1 MTQFSFTGLGG
12 TDEVGASCYLYRFT
26 EGRLLIDAGL
36 RPGQLGDAALPQLE
50 LLKDSPPDAVIL
62 THAHLDHTAALPVV
76 LRRFP
81 NLRVYC
87 TSATARLAALTLA
100 DTFKIGQRQGQ
111 PLFSVRDLDRTLK
124 ALTPLDYFQ
133 RVGDHG
139 FAFTLFPAGHL
150 LGGASVLLESSAGT
164 VFHTADINNVGTH
177 VTPPAWL
184 PTEVTP
190 VDAVVSESTYGD
202 TLLPARKE
210 QVRRF
215 VAAAGE
221 TLSEG
226 GKVLI
231 PSFALGRAQDIALIL
246 QSAIT
251 GKQLPSVPVYLDGL
265 TRDVTTAYEEML
277 PLLPEALQNRAETSR
292 QPPFLTGTVGLVKS
306 KEQRESIIGSAGPA
320 IVISSSGMLH
330 AGVSPL
336 YAREWLPDPSNALFI
351 VGYQDAEAPGR
362 RLLELE
368 NGAEVLLPDPS
379 GDGFSPVTAYSK
391 VQRYYLSA
399 HADQGGLLA
408 MIHRY
413 DPGKVVLTH
422 GEAAPRNALK
432 KFLDTKK
439 EVALPAIGE
448 EVSLKDGG
456 RRRGAFFSKAAF
468 GGSAAKA
475 RASAAPEAVKQK
487 HRKFHT
493 EVNYDPQHHVLVLQL
508 PEDIS
513 GSLFADGTYTV
524 EVVRGR
530 LTKAKLTQHQEQGT
544 EPTVS
549 DLPEMEQAGDELLG
563 E

>member
-12 TDEVGASCYLYRFT
+12 TDEVGASCYLYRFI

-36 RPGQLGDAALPQLE
+36 RPGQMGEAALPQLE
-50 LLKDSPPDAVIL
+50 LLKDSPPDAIIL

-81 NLRVYC
+81 KLRVYC
-87 TSATARLAALTLA
+87 TAATARLAALTLA

-111 PLFSVRDLDRTLK
+111 PLFSARDLERTLT
-124 ALTPLDYFQ
+124 ALTPVEYFH
-133 RVGDHG
+133 RISDHG
-139 FAFTLFPAGHL
+139 FAFTLYPAGHL
-150 LGGASVLLESSAGT
+150 LGAASVLLESSAGT

-184 PTEVTP
+184 PINVMP

-215 VAAAGE
+215 VAAAAE
-221 TLSEG
+221 TLTEG

-246 QSAIT
+246 QSAMM

-265 TRDVTTAYEEML
+265 TREVTTAYEEML

-292 QPPFLTGTVGLVKS
+292 QPPFLSGGIELVGSSDK
-306 KEQRESIIGSAGPA
+306 RESIIASRGPA

-336 YAREWLPDPSNALFI
+336 YAREWLPDPNNALFI

-368 NGAEVLLPDPS
+368 NGGEVLLPDPS
-379 GDGFSPVTAYSK
+379 GEGFSPVSAYAK

-432 KFLDTKK
+432 RFLDTKK
-439 EVALPAIGE
+439 EVALPAVGE
-448 EVSLKDGG
+448 EVSLQDGG
-456 RRRGAFFSKAAF
+456 RRRRAFLGKAAR
-468 GGSAAKA
+468 GGAAQKA
-475 RASAAPEAVKQK
+475 RSASPEAVKQK
-487 HRKFHT
+487 HRKFHA
-493 EVNYDPQHHVLVLQL
+493 ELNYDPEHHVLVLQL
-508 PEDIS
+508 PEDIP
-513 GSLFADGTYTV
+513 GTLFGDGNYTV
-524 EVVRGR
+524 EVVRGT
-530 LTKAKLTQHQEQGT
+530 LTKAKLTEHHIQQEGLEELDAAEPLNETSDDRMT
-544 EPTVS
+544 E
-549 DLPEMEQAGDELLG
+549 
-563 E
+563 